1 MPPDAESESYVRGG
15 LDGDEIRILG
25 HANNGAFAVTDR
37 RLIVGGPAGVGLDIP
52 FATVRRIQFDL
63 EPGRPASVA
72 FVSNDPHDEVV
83 LLSIPPEEYG
93 AITDAL
99 LAIGRQLAALTGD
112 HSAEGLSD
120 YPVPAQ

>member
-63 EPGRPASVA
+63 DPGRPASVA

-83 LLSIPPEEYG
+83 LLSIHLRSTERSQTLSSRSAVSSPP
-93 AITDAL
+93 
-99 LAIGRQLAALTGD
+99 
-112 HSAEGLSD
+112 SAGTT
-120 YPVPAQ
+120 PRRV

>member
-83 LLSIPPEEYG
+83 LLSIPPEELLEQMAG
-93 AITDAL
+93 AHPTFPHWYL
-99 LAIGRQLAALTGD
+99 
-112 HSAEGLSD
+112 
-120 YPVPAQ
+120 P